1 MASKLS
7 KANGILAKLRH
18 FVPETL
24 LKTLYYALFHS
35 HISYASIVWG
45 QALTQNSRIGKLQ
58 KKCVRILTFSDFNA
72 ETLQLFIDTGI
83 PTLPQ
88 LVFKCNIKLVHQTI
102 NKLSPQALQD
112 SLAFK
117 SLSHQHQTRN
127 RNLKLLERAKAK
139 TLTYGLKSVKYQS
152 LLNWNQLLLH
162 FKEDLSSISPYM
174 LNKKINKFLQN

>member
-72 ETLQLFIDTGI
+72 ETFQLFIETGI

-88 LVFKCNIKLVHQTI
+88 SVFK
-102 NKLSPQALQD
+102 
-112 SLAFK
+112 
-117 SLSHQHQTRN
+117 
-127 RNLKLLERAKAK
+127 
-139 TLTYGLKSVKYQS
+139 
-152 LLNWNQLLLH
+152 
-162 FKEDLSSISPYM
+162 
-174 LNKKINKFLQN
+174 